1 MHALG
6 SVGFALAALVCGA
19 PGVAAADPPS
29 PLDVIEQLEF
39 AGYQVNV
46 DRIGS
51 APIEECVV
59 TGVRNPQQITVPA
72 VLIDDGPGHLGG
84 KRDEPYVVDIV
95 VRQSISVS
103 LDCAR

>member
-1 MHALG
+1 MRVMGAVTLT
-6 SVGFALAALVCGA
+6 VAALVGGA
-19 PGVAAADPPS
+19 TATAAAQPQS

-39 AGYQVNV
+39 AGYWVNV
-46 DRIGS
+46 DRVGS

-59 TGVRNPQQITVPA
+59 TSVRNPQQITVPA
-72 VLIDDGPGHLGG
+72 VLIDDGPGHFGG
-84 KRDEPYVVDIV
+84 KGDERDVVDVV